1 MADIKEVL
9 AKYIT
14 EEEQLSSVVEEL
26 NQDFAKSFI
35 PKGRFNEVNEELKV
49 LKSQLDENKKAM
61 ETLTQKASSVEEYEK
76 KLTELQ
82 QLNSDIEAK
91 SQQQIA
97 SITKKTQLKELLL
110 VNNAHHDAL
119 DILVEKYTDLVEI
132 DGDKIKDPSKLL
144 EQIKTERAGLF
155 VEKKTDSADKGGNKD
170 KQPTDDSDRIRKLYG
185 LK

>member
-1 MADIKEVL
+1 MADFKEVL
-9 AKYIT
+9 AKYIK

-91 SQQQIA
+91 SQNQIA

-110 VNNAHHDAL
+110 VNNAHRDAL

-155 VEKKTDSADKGGNKD
+155 VETKTDSVDKGGNKD
-170 KQPTDDSDRIRKLYG
+170 KVQGDDSDYLRKLYG